1 MEILIPIA
9 ILLLVFAVSLYMAYW
24 GISLLYRMFIRPKV
38 QEQQEMKTEITELK
52 EIVHSLEREIKQQ
65 K

>member
-1 MEILIPIA
+1 MEVLIPIA

-52 EIVHSLEREIKQQ
+52 EMIHSLEREIKQQ

>member
-52 EIVHSLEREIKQQ
+52 EMIHSLEREIKQQ